1 MTSRFGVDAGD
12 PAKNV
17 IWDLHRPEN
26 KSLAINKEALML
38 VIDRLD
44 LEGQMDGGIQIMRQA
59 VPFWGSNINT
69 PTGNKGTSD
78 KAGIEISQVE
88 TYGRGIGRSRGTWYA
103 THMIWDDRSEEH
115 TSELQSLMRI
125 SYAV

>member
-1 MTSRFGVDAGD
+1 MRISYWSSDVCSSDLAIESAIHVIDGGTHSLMTSRFGVDAGD

-59 VPFWGSNINT
+59 VPFWGSNIN
-69 PTGNKGTSD
+69 K
-78 KAGIEISQVE
+78 
-88 TYGRGIGRSRGTWYA
+88 IGRASCRERVCQY
-103 THMIWDDRSEEH
+103 
-115 TSELQSLMRI
+115 
-125 SYAV
+125 V